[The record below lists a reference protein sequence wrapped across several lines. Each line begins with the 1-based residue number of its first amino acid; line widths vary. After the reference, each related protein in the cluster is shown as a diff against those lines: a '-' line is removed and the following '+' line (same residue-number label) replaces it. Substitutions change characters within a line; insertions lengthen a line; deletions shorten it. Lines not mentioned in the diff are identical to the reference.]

1 MRRLV
6 LICLTLLPA
15 HLVLAGDQSGDVA
28 SAIESIQA
36 DDLADHVNFLAS
48 DTLEG
53 RESGSAGGRAASAYI
68 ADHFRRLGLKPAG
81 DDGSYF
87 QEFGNGFRNV
97 LAMLPGRDAEVAA
110 KECIVISAHY
120 DHVGRGN
127 RTNSYGPFGQI
138 HNGADDNASGTAALL
153 ELAEALATLEQPP
166 RHTILLAL
174 WDAEEKGLLGS
185 THWVTHPTPAG
196 LRPAFLVNVDM
207 IGRLREDRLTVY
219 GVRTGTGLRYATS
232 TANMQTDME
241 LLFDWQQRRD
251 SDHLPFFERDVPY
264 LMFHTGLHDDYHRP
278 SDDPDRINAEGLQS
292 VARLMLTVALDVAE
306 RPETPEFRPESR
318 RENEGLRQQSEQIVR
333 PQPRLG
339 IRWNWQRTAGD
350 PVIVT
355 AVDPGSPADRGGLEV
370 GDRIISIDG
379 MNPTPHDDLRPVVHA
394 ASNIATFVVERGEPA
409 GRRELEVHLRGK
421 PLPFGL
427 DWREDDAEPDTVIVR
442 HVVPGSPA
450 ARFGLEPND
459 RIHVGL
465 GLLSVR
471 PEATGEPDTDDRTD
485 GAGQSLVI
493 ERDGRIRVLT
503 PDRTAA
509 Q

>member
-1 MRRLV
+1 M
-6 LICLTLLPA
+6 
-15 HLVLAGDQSGDVA
+15 
-28 SAIESIQA
+28 
-36 DDLADHVNFLAS
+36 
-48 DTLEG
+48 
-53 RESGSAGGRAASAYI
+53 
-68 ADHFRRLGLKPAG
+68 
-81 DDGSYF
+81 
-87 QEFGNGFRNV
+87 
-97 LAMLPGRDAEVAA
+97 
-110 KECIVISAHY
+110 ISAHY

-166 RHTILLAL
+166 RRTILLAL

-185 THWVTHPTPAG
+185 THWVSHPTPAG
-196 LRPAFLVNVDM
+196 LRPLFLINVDM

-219 GVRTGTGLRYATS
+219 GVRTATGLRYATS

-278 SDDPDRINAEGLQS
+278 SDDPDRINVEGLQS

-318 RENEGLRQQSEQIVR
+318 RENERLRRESEQIVR

-370 GDRIISIDG
+370 GDRIIAIDG
-379 MNPTPHDDLRPVVHA
+379 MDPSTSGDLRPIVHA
-394 ASNIATFVVERGEPA
+394 ASNIATFVVERGRARPA
-409 GRRELEVHLRGK
+409 AGSWRCICAASHSRSVWTGARTTQSRTRSSFVMLFQVRRPHASGSSRTTASTS
-421 PLPFGL
+421 
-427 DWREDDAEPDTVIVR
+427 DWGCFRCVR
-442 HVVPGSPA
+442 KQPASRTPTTGPTVPGS
-450 ARFGLEPND
+450 RW
-459 RIHVGL
+459 
-465 GLLSVR
+465 
-471 PEATGEPDTDDRTD
+471 
-485 GAGQSLVI
+485 
-493 ERDGRIRVLT
+493 
-503 PDRTAA
+503 
-509 Q
+509 